1 MKKNFFQ
8 RMLLKLIGLAFV
20 LAAFACNQSTEG
32 EQQKPN
38 VVMVFIDDAGFADF
52 KPFGETRYPTPN
64 VSELAE
70 EGRSYYNFYVPVAV
84 SSASRAALLSGC
96 YPGRTGVFGAHGPNS
111 ECLDPEFAT
120 LGEVMQQNGYTTA
133 SFGKWHLGDV
143 PGQRPHSRGFDESCG
158 LMYSNDMWPYHP
170 ENPEHWGQWPLPYWE
185 NGEVKIDSMTPKDQR
200 NLSTWYTENAV
211 DFINRHDDEPFFL
224 YVPHSMPHVPL
235 FVSDKFKGESGLG
248 LYEDVMMELDWSVG
262 EIMDALEKNGVEENT
277 MFIFIGSDN
286 GPWLSYM
293 DRAGKTPYREG
304 KGTTFD
310 GGVRNSCIIRYPEHI
325 EPNTVSHNAFASI
338 DILPTICHVTG
349 SPLPDNEID
358 GKNVWDLITH
368 KPGAENP
375 HDYYPFARHSS
386 LEAVISADG
395 HWKLHLPHQY
405 RSLEKG
411 EGGTYTRRGVR
422 GLQPDSNLGE
432 QIRRP
437 LTYTQRKIDT
447 ALFDMVHDPYEKRNV
462 FHRYPEITD
471 RLMEYAEQHNERFY
485 E

>member
-211 DFINRHDDEPFFL
+211 DFINRHSDEPFFL

-310 GGVRNSCIIRYPEHI
+310 GGVRNSCIIRYPDHI

-368 KPGAENP
+368 QPGAENP

-447 ALFDMVHDPYEKRNV
+447 ALFDMIHDPYEKRNV

-471 RLMEYAEQHNERFY
+471 RLMEYAEQHNEKFY